1 MQKFVLKGLFSTRRI
16 RYKGFK
22 GIRGVNLSKLG
33 IRQEKKETLL
43 GKFLG
48 PSYNFS
54 ETPFI
59 KRNPIDSNTL
69 Y

>member
-1 MQKFVLKGLFSTRRI
+1 MSSENRIQGNKIFQMQKFVLKGLFSTRRI

-48 PSYNFS
+48 PSYNF
-54 ETPFI
+54 
-59 KRNPIDSNTL
+59 K
-69 Y
+69 

>member
-48 PSYNFS
+48 PSYNF
-54 ETPFI
+54 
-59 KRNPIDSNTL
+59 K
-69 Y
+69 